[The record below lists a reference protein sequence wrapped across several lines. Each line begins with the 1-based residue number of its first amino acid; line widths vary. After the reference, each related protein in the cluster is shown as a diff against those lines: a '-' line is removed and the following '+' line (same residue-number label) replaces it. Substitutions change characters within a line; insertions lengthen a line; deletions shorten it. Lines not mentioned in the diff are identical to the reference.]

1 MNKNIF
7 FSLFCLVT
15 VVIMTPFGA
24 KAQAVFGVKAGP
36 DFSSITTKTNGTAGS
51 KVTSNG
57 LIGLEAGVYAEIP
70 AAKQIVIQPALL
82 YDGKGGKYN
91 IGGGY
96 VQTQRF
102 NYLMIPVDV
111 LFKPEMPNGS
121 GAWYL
126 GAGPYL
132 AYAISGKISDTQSS
146 SDNIDPFKNYGNG
159 AQLNRF
165 DAGAHVQLG
174 YEMATGLNIG
184 LDASLGLMNIAAH
197 GNLNNATHNTSFALT
212 IGYTFLSG
220 MNR

>member
-7 FSLFCLVT
+7 FGLFCLAT
-15 VVIMTPFGA
+15 VFIVTPFA
-24 KAQAVFGVKAGP
+24 ANAQAVFGVKAGP
-36 DFSSITTKTNGTAGS
+36 DFSSIATKTNGTGGS

-57 LIGLEAGVYAEIP
+57 LIGVEAGVYAQIQ
-70 AAKQIVIQPALL
+70 AAQQIVIQPALM
-82 YDGKGGKYN
+82 YDGRGGKYPLS
-91 IGGGY
+91 GGY
-96 VQTQRF
+96 IQTQRL
-102 NYLMIPVDV
+102 NYLTLPIDV

-121 GAWYL
+121 GSWYL

-132 AYAISGKISDTQSS
+132 AYGIAGKISDNQSS
-146 SDNIDPFKNYGNG
+146 SDNVDPFKNYGNG

-197 GNLNNATHNTSFALT
+197 GNMNNTTHNTSFGIT
-212 IGYTFLSG
+212 VGYTFLSG
-220 MNR
+220 VGR

>member
-1 MNKNIF
+1 MKKNIF
-7 FSLFCLVT
+7 FGLSCLVT
-15 VVIMTPFGA
+15 VIIVTPFVA

-36 DFSSITTKTNGTAGS
+36 DFSSIATKTNGTAGS
-51 KVTSNG
+51 KLTSNG

-96 VQTQRF
+96 VQTERF

-132 AYAISGKISDTQSS
+132 AYAISGKISDTQNS

-165 DAGAHVQLG
+165 DAGAQVQLG

-197 GNLNNATHNTSFALT
+197 GNLNHATRNTSFALT

-220 MNR
+220 INR

>member
-1 MNKNIF
+1 MKKSVIITMF
-7 FSLFCLVT
+7 CCVVVLFSISYQAEAQT
-15 VVIMTPFGA
+15 NFGI
-24 KAQAVFGVKAGP
+24 KAGP
-36 DFSSITTKTNGTAGS
+36 DFSSITTKTSGTSGFS
-51 KVTSNG
+51 GTSNG
-57 LIGLEAGVYAEIP
+57 LVGLEAGVYAEIP

-91 IGGGY
+91 IGGY
-96 VQTQRF
+96 VQTERF
-102 NYLMIPVDV
+102 NYLTIPIDI
-111 LFKPEMPNGS
+111 LFKPEMPNGIGS
-121 GAWYL
+121 WYL

-165 DAGAHVQLG
+165 DAGAHVQVG
-174 YEMATGLNIG
+174 YELSSGLNIG
-184 LDASLGLMNIAAH
+184 LDASLGLMNIATH

-212 IGYTFLSG
+212 VGYTFLSG